1 MINDKNQKKSLIL
14 VAKKASK
21 IEERKI
27 K

>member
-21 IEERKI
+21 IEEIKI